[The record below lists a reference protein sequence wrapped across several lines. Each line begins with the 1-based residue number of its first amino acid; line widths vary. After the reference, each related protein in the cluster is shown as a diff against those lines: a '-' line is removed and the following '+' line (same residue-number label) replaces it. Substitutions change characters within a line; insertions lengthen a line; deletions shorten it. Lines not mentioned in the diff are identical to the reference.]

1 MGNTVKGFYQA
12 VSRHLLS
19 IDIKDIKDSGLPSF
33 PNIAIL

>member
-1 MGNTVKGFYQA
+1 MGNTVKGFCKA
-12 VSRHLLS
+12 VSRYSLS